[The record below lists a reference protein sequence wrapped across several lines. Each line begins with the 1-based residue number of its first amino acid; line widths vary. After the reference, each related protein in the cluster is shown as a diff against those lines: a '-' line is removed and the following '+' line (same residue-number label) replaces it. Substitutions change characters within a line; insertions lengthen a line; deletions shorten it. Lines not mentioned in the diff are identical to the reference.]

1 MAKGVLGQK
10 RAKECVINRGGRK
23 GVKERRKERE
33 TTRKDGEGGVG
44 VLERRARA
52 GSTLAAQRHKSL
64 GFARALLHRDS
75 QSHGKNLSRG

>member
-10 RAKECVINRGGRK
+10 RAKECVIKEEEG
-23 GVKERRKERE
+23 KERRKGEKRE
-33 TTRKDGEGGVG
+33 KLRGKMDEGGGAG
-44 VLERRARA
+44 VLKRRACA

-75 QSHGKNLSRG
+75 QSSIVVLQ